1 MTTLCYA
8 QTKFFVRVEKSVS
21 RLLLWIKGIL
31 LIIIKYFFSFFKFF
45 LNFCRYTCIDRKIIL
60 NYRYRRK

>member
-31 LIIIKYFFSFFKFF
+31 LIIIKYFFSFFKF
-45 LNFCRYTCIDRKIIL
+45 LSIYMYRSK
-60 NYRYRRK
+60 NYFKLSLSS

>member
-31 LIIIKYFFSFFKFF
+31 LIIIKYFFLF